1 MRRTAFIAA
10 AAAFAISGVLAGAPA
25 HAQSGE
31 PIPVLV
37 SIPITGPVA
46 SFGEHSRWGF
56 ELAFSQTN
64 EAGGINGRPIEVDYE
79 DNRCNPAEAV
89 KSVTLALGQ
98 KDYVTVLDGLC
109 SSATLAIMPLI
120 ERANVPMITAN
131 SSATAIAEKSGV
143 GGNEWMFKV
152 NPADGGLTEAIV
164 AWLEKEGKA
173 DKIALLAEDTDFG
186 RAGADGFT
194 AALEKRGKKLAAI
207 EYYQQG
213 TAEFTG
219 VLTKLRSLDAN
230 SIALY
235 SVAADFQNLIRQY
248 FSMGLK
254 TPLTGRLLLND
265 VPEEIMKRGAL
276 DGTTTVQPY
285 TVEIDTPENAK
296 FVAAFEAMH
305 GVKPNL
311 LSFESYETGL
321 VLADAMKRAKEIT
334 PSAIRDAIETT
345 SFTSI
350 LGTEIAFDDNH
361 LAHNNAVILRVKDGK
376 VQVLGF
382 SGT

>member
-1 MRRTAFIAA
+1 MKIIAVIVA
-10 AAAFAISGVLAGAPA
+10 ALAIMFSSFEGA

-46 SFGEHSRWGF
+46 SFGQHSRWGF
-56 ELAFSQTN
+56 ELAFAQTN
-64 EAGGINGRPIEVDYE
+64 EAGGINGRPIEATYE

-89 KSVTLALGQ
+89 KSVTLALSR

-109 SSATLAIMPLI
+109 SSATLAIMPII
-120 ERANVPMITAN
+120 ERAGVPMITAN

-143 GGNEWMFKV
+143 GGNKWMFKV

-164 AWLEKEGKA
+164 AFLEKEGKA
-173 DKIALLAEDTDFG
+173 DRIALLAEDTDFG
-186 RAGADGFT
+186 RAGEAGFT
-194 AALEKRGKKLAAI
+194 AALGKRGKSLVAT
-207 EYYQQG
+207 EFYPQG
-213 TAEFTG
+213 TADFTG
-219 VLTKLRSLDAN
+219 VLTKLKRLDPN

-235 SVAADFQNLIRQY
+235 SIAADFQNLIRQY
-248 FSMGLK
+248 FSSGLDI
-254 TPLTGRLLLND
+254 PLTGRLLLND

-285 TVEIDTPENAK
+285 TIEIDTPANLK

-305 GVKPNL
+305 DVKPNL

-321 VLADAMKRAKEIT
+321 VLADAMKRASSID
-334 PSAIRDAIETT
+334 PAAIRDSLETT
-345 SFTSI
+345 SFPSI
-350 LGTEIAFDDNH
+350 LGTTIEFDDHH
-361 LAHNNAVILRVKDGK
+361 LAHNNAVILRVEDGVVK
-376 VQVLGF
+376 VLGF

>member
-1 MRRTAFIAA
+1 MMKTLSSILAA
-10 AAAFAISGVLAGAPA
+10 AALSLSVTAAA
-25 HAQSGE
+25 AQDSE
-31 PIPVLV
+31 VIPVLV

-56 ELAFSQTN
+56 ELAFAQTN
-64 EAGGINGRPIEVDYE
+64 EDGGINGRKIEADYE

-89 KSVTLALGQ
+89 KSVTQALDS
-98 KDYVTVLDGLC
+98 KDYLAVLDGLC
-109 SSATLAIMPLI
+109 SSATLAIMPII
-120 ERANVPMITAN
+120 EREEVPMITAN
-131 SSATAIAEKSGV
+131 SSATAIAEQSGV
-143 GGNEWMFKV
+143 GGNDWMFKV

-173 DKIALLAEDTDFG
+173 EKIALLAEDTDFG
-186 RAGADGFT
+186 RAGAEGFT
-194 AALEKRGKKLAAI
+194 AALEKRGLELVAV

-213 TAEFTG
+213 TADFTG
-219 VLTKLRSLDAN
+219 VLTKLKAIDAN

-235 SVAADFQNLIRQY
+235 SIAADFQNLIRQY
-248 FSMGLK
+248 VSTGMK

-265 VPEEIMKRGAL
+265 VPEEIMKSGVL

-285 TVEIDTPENAK
+285 TIEIETPENTE

-321 VLADAMKRAKEIT
+321 VLADALRRAESIDR
-334 PSAIRDAIETT
+334 SALRDAIETT
-345 SFTSI
+345 KFRSI
-350 LGTEIAFDDNH
+350 LGTEIEFDDNH
-361 LAHNNAVILRVKDGK
+361 LAHNNAVILRVNNGK
-376 VQVLGF
+376 VEVLGF

>member
-1 MRRTAFIAA
+1 MSGGAA
-10 AAAFAISGVLAGAPA
+10 LA
-25 HAQSGE
+25 QTGE

-56 ELAFSQTN
+56 ELAFAETN
-64 EAGGINGRPIEVDYE
+64 AAGGINGRKIEADFE
-79 DNRCNPAEAV
+79 DNRCNPAEGV
-89 KSVTLALGQ
+89 KSVTQALSR
-98 KDYVTVLDGLC
+98 KTYVTVLDGLC
-109 SSATLAIMPLI
+109 SSATLAIMPVI
-120 ERANVPMITAN
+120 ERANIPMITAN
-131 SSATAIAEKSGV
+131 SSATAIAEQSGV
-143 GGNEWMFKV
+143 GGNRWMFKV

-186 RAGADGFT
+186 RAGADGFS
-194 AALEKRGKKLAAI
+194 AALAKRNLKLAAV

-213 TAEFTG
+213 TAEFSG
-219 VLTKLRSLDAN
+219 VLTKLRALDPN

-235 SVAADFQNLIRQY
+235 SIAADFQNLIRQY
-248 FSMGLK
+248 FSMGMK

-285 TVEIDTPENAK
+285 TIEIETDANVR

-311 LSFESYETGL
+311 LSFESYETGM
-321 VLADAMKRAKEIT
+321 VLADAMKRAASID
-334 PSAIRDAIETT
+334 PAAIRDAIETT
-345 SFTSI
+345 SFPSI
-350 LGTEIAFDDNH
+350 LGTKIEFDDHH
-361 LAHNNAVILRVKDGK
+361 LAHNNAVILRVTDGK